1 VVSEKGDPVR
11 DRSENDRLRQIFE
24 WDQDPAGRY
33 GCHKY
38 PLASA
43 VVNVE
48 MTDPRFSPT
57 ELTVDPGAV

>member
-1 VVSEKGDPVR
+1 VR
-11 DRSENDRLRQIFE
+11 DRNENHRSRQIFE

-43 VVNVE
+43 VVSVE